1 MITEKQI
8 KFMLSFVIANKNELA
23 IPAML
28 RVTIFDAD
36 EPPTRAA
43 YLIRTTG
50 GYELRFDNG
59 GDSAICIEQEKYY
72 YCSIRPGTAGLIV
85 RNLYQPVYRSGV
97 LKSWND
103 GGSLFIGDIDFTGLR
118 PRDKKISNRKS
129 TRKFTP
135 RADIF
140 DVAPP
145 QSPGS
150 PRLDAHIATQFPT
163 PQSKPAKPHG
173 VNIPTSILPTIF
185 NSIND
190 AVIRITMKDGV
201 IVGLTFEEIEQ

>member
-1 MITEKQI
+1 MITEKQV
-8 KFMLSFVIANKNELA
+8 KFMLSFVTTNKNELA

-28 RVTIFDAD
+28 RVTIFDEN

-50 GYELRFDNG
+50 GYDLRFDNG
-59 GDSAICIEQEKYY
+59 GDSKICTEQGKYY

-97 LKSWND
+97 LKSWNG
-103 GGSLFIGDIDFTGLR
+103 GGSLFIGAIDFTELK
-118 PRDKKISNRKS
+118 PRDKKIV
-129 TRKFTP
+129 TRKFKS

-140 DVAPP
+140 DVAAP
-145 QSPGS
+145 QPNDK
-150 PRLDAHIATQFPT
+150 PRFDAHIAIPFQT
-163 PQSKPAKPHG
+163 PQSKQTKSHG

-190 AVIRITMKDGV
+190 AVVRITMKDGV